1 MTAVEFAA
9 VNLAYRTPGG
19 RRLALDTVDLTV
31 ESGQFVAL
39 VGPSGCGKST
49 LLKVAAGLVTPT
61 SGQVRLDGA
70 AVTAPPVGVGMLF
83 QNDAL
88 LPWRS
93 AHENVRL
100 PLQIAER
107 PRAEQDR
114 RVAELLGRVG
124 LADFADYTPSQLS
137 GGMRKRVALARTL
150 AADPKVFLMDE
161 PFGPLDALTRREIG
175 RDFLRLWEELRTT
188 VIFVTHDVDEA
199 LLLADRVVVMSS
211 APGRIVEDF
220 TVSLPRPREPRELR
234 FTSEYH
240 DLYDAVSDTLG
251 LTA

>member
-1 MTAVEFAA
+1 MTAVDFDD
-9 VNLAYRTPGG
+9 VSLAYRTSGG
-19 RRLALDTVDLTV
+19 RRLALDGVDLSV
-31 ESGQFVAL
+31 GSGEFVAL

-49 LLKVAAGLVTPT
+49 LLKVAAGLVVPT
-61 SGQVRLDGA
+61 AGEVRLDGA
-70 AVTAPPVGVGMLF
+70 AVTAPPAGVGMLF

-93 AHENVRL
+93 AGENVRL
-100 PLQIAER
+100 PMQIAEV

-114 RVAELLGRVG
+114 RISALLERVG
-124 LADFADYTPSQLS
+124 LADFTDYTPNQLS

-150 AADPKVFLMDE
+150 AADPNVFLMDE

-188 VIFVTHDVDEA
+188 VLFVTHDVDEA
-199 LLLADRVVVMSS
+199 LLLADRIVVMSP
-211 APGRIVEDF
+211 APGRIVEDY
-220 TVSLPRPREPRELR
+220 TVSLPRPRDPRELR
-234 FTSEYH
+234 FTAEYH

-251 LTA
+251 VT

>member
-1 MTAVEFAA
+1 MTAVQFDG
-9 VNLAYRTPGG
+9 VRIAYRAHGG
-19 RRLALDTVDLTV
+19 RRLALDEVDLTV
-31 ESGQFVAL
+31 DSGQFVAL

-49 LLKVAAGLVTPT
+49 LLKAAAGLVPPT
-61 SGQVRLDGA
+61 DGEVRLGGEV
-70 AVTAPPVGVGMLF
+70 VTSPPVGVGMLF

-100 PLQIAER
+100 PLQIADH

-114 RVAELLGRVG
+114 RVSALLDRVG
-124 LADFADYTPSQLS
+124 LADFAEYPPRQLS

-150 AADPKVFLMDE
+150 AADPTVFLMDE

-175 RDFLRLWEELRTT
+175 SDFLRLWEELRTT

-199 LLLADRVVVMSS
+199 LLLADRVVVMSPG
-211 APGRIVEDF
+211 PGRIVEEFD
-220 TVSLPRPREPRELR
+220 VSLQRPRDPRELR
-234 FTSEYH
+234 FTREYH

-251 LTA
+251 VA

>member
-1 MTAVEFAA
+1 MTAVDFRD
-9 VNLAYRTPGG
+9 VSLAYRTSGG
-19 RRLALDTVDLTV
+19 RRLALDGVDLSV
-31 ESGQFVAL
+31 GSGEFVAL

-49 LLKVAAGLVTPT
+49 LLKVAAGLVVPT
-61 SGQVRLDGA
+61 AGEVRVDGA
-70 AVTAPPVGVGMLF
+70 AVTAPPAGVGMLF

-93 AHENVRL
+93 AGENVRL
-100 PLQIAER
+100 PMQIADV

-114 RVAELLGRVG
+114 RVTALLGRVG
-124 LADFADYTPSQLS
+124 LADFTDYTPNQLS

-175 RDFLRLWEELRTT
+175 RDFLDLWEELRTT
-188 VIFVTHDVDEA
+188 VLFVTHDVDEA
-199 LLLADRVVVMSS
+199 LLLADRVVVMSP
-211 APGRIVEDF
+211 APGRIVEDN
-220 TVSLPRPREPRELR
+220 TVSLPRPRDPRELR
-234 FTSEYH
+234 FTAEYH

-251 LTA
+251 VT

>member
-1 MTAVEFAA
+1 VTAVDFRD
-9 VNLAYRTPGG
+9 VSLAYRTSGG
-19 RRLALDTVDLTV
+19 RRLALDGVDLSV
-31 ESGQFVAL
+31 GSGEFVAL

-49 LLKVAAGLVTPT
+49 LLKVAAGLVVPT
-61 SGQVRLDGA
+61 AGEVRVDGA
-70 AVTAPPVGVGMLF
+70 AVTAPPAGVGMLF

-93 AHENVRL
+93 AGENVRL
-100 PLQIAER
+100 PMQIAEV

-114 RVAELLGRVG
+114 RVTALLERVG
-124 LADFADYTPSQLS
+124 LADFTDYTPNQLS

-175 RDFLRLWEELRTT
+175 RDFLDLWEELRTT
-188 VIFVTHDVDEA
+188 VLFVTHDVDEA
-199 LLLADRVVVMSS
+199 LLLADRVVVMSP
-211 APGRIVEDF
+211 APGRIVEDY
-220 TVSLPRPREPRELR
+220 TVPLPRPRDPRELR
-234 FTSEYH
+234 FTAEYH

-251 LTA
+251 VT